1 MRSSLFDKEIEE
13 RNRPAW
19 TLRTLIVKAEE
30 DLKTFLARIVSAP
43 VTDVGKVINS
53 KVKKL
58 YIL

>member
-1 MRSSLFDKEIEE
+1 MGCALKCN
-13 RNRPAW
+13 RNRRKNRLVW
-19 TLRTLIVKAEE
+19 TLRTLVVKAEE

-43 VTDVGKVINS
+43 VMDIGKVINS

>member
-1 MRSSLFDKEIEE
+1 VCQ
-13 RNRPAW
+13 RNRRKNRLVW
-19 TLRTLIVKAEE
+19 TLRTLVVKAEE